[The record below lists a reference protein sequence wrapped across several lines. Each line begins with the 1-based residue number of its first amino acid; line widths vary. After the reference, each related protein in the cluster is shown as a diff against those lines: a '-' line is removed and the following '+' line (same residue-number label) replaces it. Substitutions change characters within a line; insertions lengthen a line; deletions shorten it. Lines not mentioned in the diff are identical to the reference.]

1 MFIGLDGQSL
11 DEGDILRGP
20 LEQGTGLSFAAPEP
34 YTVWRQ
40 YKRAFKVGLLVDEV
54 NRTLQ
59 VTDVCRMLATDD
71 GVLAD
76 DYLLLFA
83 RRFCLPFPAFKKF
96 TADVAPFFPICA
108 ILKLIL
114 AKTREGLFSVDAQ
127 QALDYVEGNRCTGLE
142 PLDFYAALQPLQTS
156 ALTGDELRQVRE
168 MLAFISQMSWLHWQS
183 SAVSAAS
190 GISLEFATGF
200 AQQLQPDILQLPA
213 DATSAYLALTSLEGV
228 IPDAPGP
235 EESWDIPGQFE
246 GNRRIVTHYRIE
258 RSRKLRLLLLQSL
271 AQPAS
276 CDVCQL
282 HPPTVYPWVDSFL
295 EAHHLLPL
303 ASPLTRTPEGTRV
316 TDLRAI
322 CPNCHTAI
330 HSYYGNYLALHNKRD
345 FENRSE
351 SVEVYN
357 IAKEEVRQPAWP

>member
-1 MFIGLDGQSL
+1 MGLDGQSL
-11 DEGDILRGP
+11 GNGDVLRGP
-20 LEQGTGLSFAAPEP
+20 LEAGTGLSFAAPA
-34 YTVWRQ
+34 THSVWRQ
-40 YKRAFKVGLLVDEV
+40 YKRAFQVGLLVEEADR
-54 NRTLQ
+54 NIR

-83 RRFCLPFPAFKKF
+83 RRFCLPFPAFQQF
-96 TADVAPFFPICA
+96 VTQATPFFPICA

-114 AKTREGLFSVDAQ
+114 AKTGDGLFSVDAQ

-142 PLDFYAALQPLQTS
+142 NLDFYAALQPVQTNPQS
-156 ALTGDELRQVRE
+156 GDELRQVRE
-168 MLAFISQMSWLHWQS
+168 MLAFISQMSWLHWQN
-183 SAVSAAS
+183 SALSAAS
-190 GISLEFATGF
+190 GISREFANGF

-213 DATSAYLALTSLEGV
+213 DATTAYLTLTSLDGQ

-271 AQPAS
+271 TQPAS

-282 HPPTVYPWVDSFL
+282 HPPAVYPWVDSFL

-316 TDLRAI
+316 TDLRAV
-322 CPNCHTAI
+322 CPNCHTAV
-330 HSYYGNYLALHNKRD
+330 HSYYGSYLALHDKRD
-345 FENRSE
+345 FDDRSE
-351 SVEVYN
+351 SIDVYN
-357 IAKEEVRQPAWP
+357 RAKQEVRQPTWP